1 MFLFSA
7 ASSASALLAAAPG
20 PAGEPY
26 SLERDKT
33 GRHGRIMKYE
43 LNKS

>member
-1 MFLFSA
+1 
-7 ASSASALLAAAPG
+7 LLEPLLSAAPG
-20 PAGEPY
+20 PHGEPY

-43 LNKS
+43 LNKT